1 MCSFVFGEASEN
13 GLCVAV
19 ESSSAS
25 NERKKVIL
33 LLQAQ
38 RCFSSKAST
47 KIQAVQAF
55 YSYFSMAQWQSGRPF
70 TGRLRVHAMRE
81 SKIHAGYMRLFI
93 SSCIFIRGCVWKW
106 PLPGRLG
113 MCYIFHIRKSGIS
126 AFYTKADKGYIP
138 IRGESDWYRICAAL
152 DHQIYPHMR
161 GERRRGSPL
170 ECLSAILS
178 SHAGGVR
185 GLFSKGLDGCLR
197 NF

>member
-19 ESSSAS
+19 ESSSAC

-55 YSYFSMAQWQSGRPF
+55 YSYFSMAQWQNGRPF

-81 SKIHAGYMRLFI
+81 SKIHEGYMRLFI

-126 AFYTKADKGYIP
+126 AFYIP
-138 IRGESDWYRICAAL
+138 ICGESSGAAL
-152 DHQIYPHMR
+152 LSSVCRPLYLHMR
-161 GERRRGSPL
+161 GCEWFIF
-170 ECLSAILS
+170 E
-178 SHAGGVR
+178 GV
-185 GLFSKGLDGCLR
+185 DGCLR

>member
-19 ESSSAS
+19 ESSSAC

-55 YSYFSMAQWQSGRPF
+55 YSYFSMAQWQNGRPF
-70 TGRLRVHAMRE
+70 TGRLWVRAMRE

-138 IRGESDWYRICAAL
+138 IRRESGGAAL
-152 DHQIYPHMR
+152 LSSVCRPLYLHMR
-161 GERRRGSPL
+161 GCE
-170 ECLSAILS
+170 
-178 SHAGGVR
+178 GVIFE
-185 GLFSKGLDGCLR
+185 GVDGCLC

>member
-13 GLCVAV
+13 GLCAAV
-19 ESSSAS
+19 ESGSAS
-25 NERKKVIL
+25 NERKKVVL

-55 YSYFSMAQWQSGRPF
+55 YSYFSMAQWQNGRPF

-81 SKIHAGYMRLFI
+81 SKIHEGYMRLFI

-113 MCYIFHIRKSGIS
+113 MCYIFHIRKNGIS
-126 AFYTKADKGYIP
+126 AFYTKADKGV
-138 IRGESDWYRICAAL
+138 
-152 DHQIYPHMR
+152 YPHTQ